1 MGKCSHTCSP
11 KKKNPPKY
19 YCKSEGL
26 KFIRAHEG
34 TRTPTTVGHCHLKTA
49 RLPITPHALDGTKLI
64 HFFYLKQ
71 KYVKIITI
79 FIHNNI

>member
-49 RLPITPHALDGTKLI
+49 RLPITPHAHLFERKTGLEPATPTLGR
-64 HFFYLKQ
+64 LCS
-71 KYVKIITI
+71 T
-79 FIHNNI
+79 N